1 MNCLEMKR
9 QARSGVDGVFRQPVR
24 LRGAW
29 MEQGRFAAA
38 LWGWWLLSLASALLP
53 STVMS
58 WPLEGSRWRRDAE
71 GGDSGSRS
79 HFIQMTEAGRD

>member
-1 MNCLEMKR
+1 
-9 QARSGVDGVFRQPVR
+9 
-24 LRGAW
+24 